1 MGSPQSIRWYRALA
15 RLLPPDMRGDA
26 DVMSEDLAE
35 LWNERGGR
43 LARARLVARA
53 FVRLTAVVALEWLE
67 FLGAIPAPGRMNHGR
82 SSMALWRNFR
92 FALRTLVKAPSF
104 AITSALLVAIGVGG
118 VTSIFTL
125 VDHVLLRPLPY
136 PNADRLVYVDGG
148 SHSGPFFRAMQQMH
162 TADLWAAATTQDVN
176 LIGSGEPLR
185 LNQARVNSGFVEMF
199 GMRAQRGRLF
209 DEADYRDESGVVLT
223 ADAFEQVWGSDPTM
237 VGKALEIDGQMAT
250 VIGVLDRGFVT
261 PELMLQRQQPDFF
274 RPMNWSN
281 PELQTNFGYQSLSVA
296 ARLASGSSID
306 AMQAELNAVVRG
318 LLSDTNDQY
327 RRPDG
332 SARVF
337 PVVSLQ
343 EITVRGVRTGLGL
356 LLGAVSMLL
365 LVACANVAHLFLARG
380 LGRTREMAIRRAVGA
395 GTGSLVGQLLVESL
409 AVGLIG
415 GTLGTTLA
423 WLGIQAFVALNP
435 TALPRQA
442 TVSIDPRVLAF
453 AVGVSALTSLVFG
466 LLPALRSVK
475 SELSDE
481 LRGAGRNAT
490 PSRGIGLLRNA
501 LVMGEIALSLVLV
514 AAAGILLK
522 SFLTVRAQ
530 DPGFDMANVWTVPL
544 NPTEVK
550 TAPEY
555 LITMGAIQQAMRRA
569 PGVQSVAYA
578 WTQPLEWTQGR
589 CCWNTAVTREGVEGR
604 VRVFLHPVSAEYF
617 ETLGIELRAGRTWEE
632 SEVTIEP
639 PPVVINEPMAITF
652 YGSAEAAVGRP
663 FAMGRRAPVIVG
675 VVADVRHYGLE
686 NEHGNALYLPIEN
699 TSAGDEDMN
708 PGIASF
714 AVKVDPRIATSVPA
728 LLREAVWS
736 AAPRLPAATVLSM
749 DDLLA
754 MSTADRRF
762 DSLIFGT
769 FAAVTL
775 LLTTGGL
782 YGTLLYVAGQR
793 KREVGIR
800 LALGA
805 SRGRIERQV
814 VASGAV
820 LGGVGIL
827 FGLLGAWSSGKL
839 LESRIWG
846 VEARDPQTL
855 VIAAGLLLVT
865 ALFASWLPARRAG
878 RVDPLETLRTD

>member
-15 RLLPPDMRGDA
+15 RLLPPDIRGDA
-26 DVMSEDLAE
+26 DVMSEDLAK
-35 LWNERGGR
+35 LWNERRSGV
-43 LARARLVARA
+43 ARARLVAVA
-53 FVRLTAVVALEWLE
+53 FVRLTAVVLLEWLE
-67 FLGAIPAPGRMNHGR
+67 FLGVIPAPGRTNHRR
-82 SSMALWRNFR
+82 SGMTVWRNFR

-104 AITSALLVAIGVGG
+104 AITSVLLVAVGVGA

-136 PNADRLVYVDGG
+136 PNADRLVYIDQG
-148 SHSGPFFRAMQQMH
+148 SHSGPFFRQMEQMR
-162 TADLWAAATTQDVN
+162 TGDLWSAASTQDVN
-176 LIGSGEPLR
+176 LVGSGEPLR
-185 LNQARVNSGFVEMF
+185 LNQARVNSGFAEMF
-199 GMRAQRGRLF
+199 GMRAQRGRVF
-209 DEADYRDESGVVLT
+209 GEEDYRDETGMVLT
-223 ADAFEQVWGSDPTM
+223 ADAFERVWGSDPGV
-237 VGKALEIDGQMAT
+237 VGKALEIDGQMVT

-261 PELMLQRQQPDFF
+261 PELMLRQQPDFL
-274 RPMNWSN
+274 RPMDWSN
-281 PELQTNFGYQSLSVA
+281 VELQTSYGYQSLSVA
-296 ARLASGSSID
+296 ARLASGSSIE
-306 AMQAELNAVVRG
+306 AMQSELNAVVRPLAATEG
-318 LLSDTNDQY
+318 NFRQS
-327 RRPDG
+327 DG
-332 SARVF
+332 SPRVF
-337 PVVSLQ
+337 PVVALQ

-415 GTLGTTLA
+415 GTLGTALA
-423 WLGIQAFVALNP
+423 WLGIQAFIGLNP
-435 TALPRQA
+435 TALPRQSA
-442 TVSIDPRVLAF
+442 VSIDPRVLAF

-466 LLPALRSVK
+466 LLPALRSVR

-501 LVMGEIALSLVLV
+501 LVTGEIALSLVLV
-514 AAAGILLK
+514 ASAGILLK

-530 DPGFDMANVWTVPL
+530 DPGFDMADVWTVPL

-550 TAPEY
+550 TAQEY
-555 LITMGAIQQAMRRA
+555 VTTMNAIREAMRRV

-604 VRVFLHPVSAEYF
+604 VRVFLHPVSPDYF
-617 ETLGIELRAGRTWEE
+617 RTLGIELRAGRTWEAH
-632 SEVTIEP
+632 EVTVEP
-639 PPVVINEPMAITF
+639 PPIVINEPMAIAF
-652 YGSAEAAVGRP
+652 YGSAEAALGRP
-663 FAMGRRAPVIVG
+663 FTMGRRSPVVVG
-675 VVADVRHYGLE
+675 VIADVRHYGLE

-699 TSAGDEDMN
+699 TAAGDDEMN

-714 AVKVDPRIATSVPA
+714 AVKVDPRIAGSVPSM
-728 LLREAVWS
+728 LREAVWS
-736 AAPRLPAATVLSM
+736 VAPRIPAASVMSM
-749 DDLLA
+749 EDLLA
-754 MSTADRRF
+754 NSTASRRF

-814 VASGAV
+814 VATGAV
-820 LGGVGIL
+820 LGIIGIL
-827 FGLLGAWSSGKL
+827 FGLLGAWTSGKL

-846 VEARDPQTL
+846 VEARDPGTL
-855 VIAAGLLLVT
+855 LIAAGLLLVT
-865 ALFASWLPARRAG
+865 ALVASWLPARRAG
-878 RVDPLETLRTD
+878 RVDPLDTLRMD

>member
-1 MGSPQSIRWYRALA
+1 M
-15 RLLPPDMRGDA
+15 
-26 DVMSEDLAE
+26 
-35 LWNERGGR
+35 
-43 LARARLVARA
+43 
-53 FVRLTAVVALEWLE
+53 T
-67 FLGAIPAPGRMNHGR
+67 
-82 SSMALWRNFR
+82 LWRNFR

-104 AITSALLVAIGVGG
+104 ALTSVLLVAVGVGA

-136 PNADRLVYVDGG
+136 PDADRLVFIDQG
-148 SHSGPFFRAMQQMH
+148 SHSGPLFREMEQMR
-162 TADLWAAATTQDVN
+162 TADLWAAATTQNVN
-176 LIGSGEPLR
+176 LVGDGEPLR
-185 LNQARVNSGFVEMF
+185 LNQARVNQGFAEMF

-209 DEADYRDESGVVLT
+209 DEEDYRSETGVLLT
-223 ADAFEQVWGSDPTM
+223 AAAFERMWGSDPAV
-237 VGKALEIDGQMAT
+237 VGKALEIDGEMAT
-250 VIGVLDRGFVT
+250 VIGVLEASFIT
-261 PELMLQRQQPDFF
+261 PEPMWFRQPPDFF

-281 PELQTNFGYQSLSVA
+281 EELRTNHGYQSLSVA
-296 ARLASGSSID
+296 ARLVPESSVD
-306 AMQAELNAVVRG
+306 ALQSELNAIVRRLG
-318 LLSDTNDQY
+318 ESVSNY
-327 RRPDG
+327 RESDG

-337 PVVSLQ
+337 PVVPLQ

-356 LLGAVSMLL
+356 LLGAVAMLL

-395 GTGSLVGQLLVESL
+395 STGSLVGQLLVESL

-415 GTLGTTLA
+415 GTLGTALA
-423 WLGIQAFVALNP
+423 WLGIQTFVTLNP

-442 TVSIDPRVLAF
+442 TLSIDPRILAF
-453 AVGVSALTSLVFG
+453 AVGVSVLTSLVFG
-466 LLPALRSVK
+466 LLPALRSVR

-481 LRGAGRNAT
+481 LRGAGRSSTA
-490 PSRGIGLLRNA
+490 SRGIGLLRNT

-530 DPGFDMANVWTVPL
+530 DPGFDIADVWTVPL

-550 TAPEY
+550 SAQEY
-555 LITMGAIQQAMRRA
+555 VTTMDRIRQEIRRS

-578 WTQPLEWTQGR
+578 WTQPLEFTQGR
-589 CCWNTAVTREGVEGR
+589 CCWNTTVTREGVEGR
-604 VRVFLHPVSAEYF
+604 VRIFLHPVSADYF

-632 SEVTIEP
+632 NEVTIEP
-639 PPVVINEPMAITF
+639 PPVVINEPMAIAF
-652 YGSAEAAVGRP
+652 YGGAEAALGRP
-663 FAMGRRAPVIVG
+663 FTMGRRSPVIVG

-686 NEHGNALYLPIEN
+686 NEHGNALYMPIEN
-699 TSAGDEDMN
+699 TAAGDDEMN
-708 PGIASF
+708 VGIASF

-728 LLREAVWS
+728 MLREAVWS
-736 AAPRLPAATVLSM
+736 VAPRIPAATVPSM

-754 MSTADRRF
+754 KSTASRRF

-769 FAAVTL
+769 FAAITL

-820 LGGVGIL
+820 LGVVGIL
-827 FGLLGAWSSGKL
+827 FGLLGAWTSGKL

-846 VEARDPQTL
+846 VEARDPGTL
-855 VIAAGLLLVT
+855 LIAAGLLFVT
-865 ALFASWLPARRAG
+865 ALVASWLPARRAG
-878 RVDPLETLRTD
+878 RVNPLETLRTD